1 MINLPVTFN
10 PGPSYLTA
18 DTLRGIQEIA
28 ASGFLSLSHRS
39 DNFSEVS
46 KKAIDGL
53 RKQLRI
59 PNHFRIFYQFSATA
73 AMDTLLRNLVRKKS
87 FHFVHGAF
95 SKLYHSTA
103 EEIGLTA
110 LAYEPLWDQA
120 IAWDKVKIDADVE
133 LIAITHNETA
143 TGLMWPHKELQGIR
157 KAYPSPLIAVDV
169 TSTFGSV
176 NMDWEDADVWFGSV
190 QKCLGLP
197 SGLGYLIVN
206 PRAYEIGIKA
216 KGLSSWQSFA
226 YLDEKMKLYQTPET
240 PNMMAIALLARKME
254 NWDLAEIEKSR
265 DLKAKLLYEAP
276 LEWKPYV
283 QSKEWRSS
291 TVPNF
296 LVNDSMAW
304 KKKALEANMILGDG
318 YGPLNPIAIRIANF
332 PAINPAHIES
342 LISVL
347 K

>member
-1 MINLPVTFN
+1 MINLPITFN

-18 DTLRGIQEIA
+18 DTLQDIQEIA

-39 DNFSEVS
+39 DTFSEVS
-46 KKAIDGL
+46 KQAIEGL
-53 RKQLRI
+53 RKQLNI
-59 PNHFRIFYQFSATA
+59 PSHFRIFYQFSATA

-103 EEIGLTA
+103 VEIGLNSP
-110 LAYEPLWDQA
+110 AYEPLWDHA
-120 IAWDKVKIDADVE
+120 IPWETVKIDSDVE

-143 TGLMWPHKELQGIR
+143 TGLMWPHKELSAIR
-157 KAYPSPLIAVDV
+157 MAYPSPLIAVDV

-176 NMDWEDADVWFGSV
+176 SMDWEDADVWFGSV

-206 PRAYEIGIKA
+206 PRAFETGLKA
-216 KGLSSWQSFA
+216 KNIASWQSFK
-226 YLDEKMKLYQTPET
+226 YLDEKMKVYQTPET

-254 NWDLAEIEKSR
+254 KWNLAEIEKAR
-265 DLKAKLLYEAP
+265 EKKAKLLYEAP
-276 LEWKPYV
+276 LDWKSYV

-291 TVPNF
+291 TVPSF
-296 LVNDSMAW
+296 LVNDPKSW
-304 KKKALEANMILGDG
+304 QKKALAANMVLGEG
-318 YGPLNPIAIRIANF
+318 YGPLKSIAIRIANF
-332 PAINPAHIES
+332 PAITVSHIET
-342 LISVL
+342 LIAAL